1 MNLGE
6 AVTPSVHYGSFIRGP
21 RLAGPGHFGP
31 LLRFSF
37 FGGKTPPFLHDFLA
51 LGFPFSLLVSR
62 VNLRGLGRR
71 SGWFGLN
78 GHLRHI
84 TLRMGLQK
92 L

>member
-1 MNLGE
+1 MDIEG
-6 AVTPSVHYGSFIRGP
+6 AITPPIHYGSFTRGP
-21 RLAGPGHFGP
+21 RLADPSHFGP

-62 VNLRGLGRR
+62 VSLRGLGRR
-71 SGWFGLN
+71 SGGFGLN

-84 TLRMGLQK
+84 TPRMGLQK